1 MTAGSLDRN
10 EANEH
15 EANSRPLKPPT
26 KRLLFDVLKYFGMSD
41 LRLRIELNKGG
52 IGISFHKLAEI
63 SVEAEK
69 FLRMIISDVDK
80 RITGTWIA
88 KDFDNNSVDFTAEFS
103 GNITQEQAVLCS
115 NALDATM
122 KEDFDFAVLEQHRV
136 RRATLLQ
143 YTKIAKPIAPDEAI
157 HFAILNGNKPSR
169 KGTEKTEGEKR
180 HVLTKDHSITLAQK
194 IKLTDTVSFQ
204 GSIQGVI
211 TALFKDQAIY
221 SKPHFRLR
229 ELYSEALISCYYTP
243 DLYEKIIYG
252 LHNKDSVVH
261 VAGLILASRTERK
274 PLSIEVKKIV
284 VAEPYQ
290 EGDLG
295 KFIGCAPEAT
305 GEFTTEQFIEHVRD
319 RQADSVIQNEEIT

>member
-1 MTAGSLDRN
+1 
-10 EANEH
+10 
-15 EANSRPLKPPT
+15 
-26 KRLLFDVLKYFGMSD
+26 MSH

-69 FLRMIISDVDK
+69 FLRMITADVDR

-88 KDFDNNSVDFTAEFS
+88 KDFENNSVDFTAEFS

-157 HFAILNGNKPSR
+157 YFAILNGHRPQ
-169 KGTEKTEGEKR
+169 EKDGAEAGEKR
-180 HVLTKDHSITLAQK
+180 HVLTKDHSITLAQR
-194 IKLTDTVSFQ
+194 IKLTDTVSFE

-229 ELYSEALISCYYTP
+229 ELASGELISCYYTSE
-243 DLYEKIIYG
+243 LYEKIIYG
-252 LHNKDSVVH
+252 LHKKDSVVH
-261 VAGLILASRTERK
+261 VAGTIVASRTERK
-274 PLSIEVKKIV
+274 PLSIQVRKIQ
-284 VAEPYQ
+284 VAEAYQ
-290 EGDLG
+290 PGDLE

-305 GEFTTEQFIEHVRD
+305 GDLSTRDFIATIRERGNGD
-319 RQADSVIQNEEIT
+319 IIQNEEIT

>member
-1 MTAGSLDRN
+1 
-10 EANEH
+10 
-15 EANSRPLKPPT
+15 
-26 KRLLFDVLKYFGMSD
+26 MSD

-69 FLRMIISDVDK
+69 FLRMIIADVDR

-103 GNITQEQAVLCS
+103 GTITQEQAVLCS

-122 KEDFDFAVLEQHRV
+122 KEDFDFGVLEQHRV

-157 HFAILNGNKPSR
+157 YFAILNGHKKKDEEKPDG
-169 KGTEKTEGEKR
+169 KPADEKR
-180 HVLTKDHSITLAQK
+180 HVLTKDHSITLAQR
-194 IKLTDTVSFQ
+194 IKLTDTVSFE
-204 GSIQGVI
+204 GSIQGVM

-229 ELYSEALISCYYTP
+229 ELATGELISCYYTS
-243 DLYEKIIYG
+243 DLYETIVYG

-261 VAGLILASRTERK
+261 VAGTILASRTERK
-274 PLSIEVKKIV
+274 PLSIQVKKIQ
-284 VAEPYQ
+284 VAETYQ
-290 EGDLG
+290 SGDLE

-305 GEFTTEQFIEHVRD
+305 GEASTEEFIAAIRD
-319 RQADSVIQNEEIT
+319 RKDADVIQTEEIT

>member
-1 MTAGSLDRN
+1 
-10 EANEH
+10 
-15 EANSRPLKPPT
+15 
-26 KRLLFDVLKYFGMSD
+26 MSD

-69 FLRMIISDVDK
+69 FLRMIIDDVDK

-103 GNITQEQAVLCS
+103 GNITPEQAVLCS

-122 KEDFDFAVLEQHRV
+122 NEDFDFAVLEQHRV

-143 YTKIAKPIAPDEAI
+143 YTKIARPIAPDEAI
-157 HFAILNGNKPSR
+157 YFAILNGHKPV
-169 KGTEKTEGEKR
+169 KKEQEKTESEKR
-180 HVLTKDHSITLAQK
+180 HVLTKEHSITLAQR
-194 IKLTDTVSFQ
+194 IKLTDTVSFE
-204 GSIQGVI
+204 GSIQGNI

-221 SKPHFRLR
+221 SRPHFRLR
-229 ELYSEALISCYYTP
+229 ELASEELISCYYTP

-261 VAGLILASRTERK
+261 VAGTILASRTERK
-274 PLSIEVKKIV
+274 PIAIQVHKIQ
-284 VAEPYQ
+284 VAETYHP
-290 EGDLG
+290 GDLE
-295 KFIGCAPEAT
+295 KFVGCAPDAT
-305 GEFTTEQFIEHVRD
+305 GELTTEEFIATIRD
-319 RQADSVIQNEEIT
+319 RKDGDIIQTEEIT

>member
-1 MTAGSLDRN
+1 
-10 EANEH
+10 
-15 EANSRPLKPPT
+15 
-26 KRLLFDVLKYFGMSD
+26 MSD

-69 FLRMIISDVDK
+69 FLRMIIADVDR

-88 KDFDNNSVDFTAEFS
+88 KDFDNSSVDFTAEFS

-122 KEDFDFAVLEQHRV
+122 KEDFDFSVLEQHRV

-143 YTKIAKPIAPDEAI
+143 YAKIAKPIAPDEAI
-157 HFAILNGNKPSR
+157 YFAILNGDKPR
-169 KGTEKTEGEKR
+169 DKKLVGKR
-180 HVLTKDHSITLAQK
+180 HILTKEHSITLTQQ

-229 ELYSEALISCYYTP
+229 ELSSGELISCYYSS

-252 LHNKDSVVH
+252 LHNKDAVVH
-261 VAGLILASRTERK
+261 VAGTILASRTERK
-274 PLSIEVKKIV
+274 PLSIQVKKIQ
-284 VAEPYQ
+284 VAESYQ
-290 EGDLG
+290 EGDLER
-295 KFIGCAPEAT
+295 FVGCAPEAT
-305 GEFTTEQFIEHVRD
+305 GELSTEEFIENIRD
-319 RQADSVIQNEEIT
+319 RKSSSDIIHNEEIT

>member
-1 MTAGSLDRN
+1 
-10 EANEH
+10 
-15 EANSRPLKPPT
+15 
-26 KRLLFDVLKYFGMSD
+26 MSD

-69 FLRMIISDVDK
+69 FLRMIISDVD
-80 RITGTWIA
+80 RTITGTWIA

-122 KEDFDFAVLEQHRV
+122 NEDFDFAVLEQHRV

-157 HFAILNGNKPSR
+157 HFAIFNGHKPS
-169 KGTEKTEGEKR
+169 KKADEKTEGEKR
-180 HVLTKDHSITLAQK
+180 HVLTKDHSITLAQQ
-194 IKLTDTVSFQ
+194 IKLTDTVSFE
-204 GSIQGVI
+204 GSMQGVI

-229 ELYSEALISCYYTP
+229 ELATEELISCYYTS

-261 VAGLILASRTERK
+261 VAGIILASRTERK
-274 PLSIEVKKIV
+274 PLSIQVNKIQ
-284 VAEPYQ
+284 VAETYQ
-290 EGDLG
+290 PGDLE
-295 KFIGCAPEAT
+295 KFVGCAPEAT
-305 GEFTTEQFIEHVRD
+305 GELSTEEFIETIRERKSGH
-319 RQADSVIQNEEIT
+319 IIHTEEIT

>member
-1 MTAGSLDRN
+1 
-10 EANEH
+10 
-15 EANSRPLKPPT
+15 
-26 KRLLFDVLKYFGMSD
+26 MSD

-69 FLRMIISDVDK
+69 FLRMIIADVDR
-80 RITGTWIA
+80 RITGNWIA

-122 KEDFDFAVLEQHRV
+122 KEDFDFGALEQHRV

-157 HFAILNGNKPSR
+157 YFAILNGHKPHQDKDG
-169 KGTEKTEGEKR
+169 KGAGEKR
-180 HVLTKDHSITLAQK
+180 HVLTKDHSITLAQR
-194 IKLTDTVSFQ
+194 IKLTDTVSFE

-229 ELYSEALISCYYTP
+229 ELASGELISCYYTSE
-243 DLYEKIIYG
+243 LYEKIIYG

-261 VAGLILASRTERK
+261 VAGTIVASRTERK
-274 PLSIEVKKIV
+274 PLSVQVRKIQ
-284 VAEPYQ
+284 VAETYQ
-290 EGDLG
+290 PGDLE

-305 GEFTTEQFIEHVRD
+305 GDLSTGEFIATIRERNHGDI
-319 RQADSVIQNEEIT
+319 IQNEEIT

>member
-1 MTAGSLDRN
+1 
-10 EANEH
+10 
-15 EANSRPLKPPT
+15 
-26 KRLLFDVLKYFGMSD
+26 MSD

-69 FLRMIISDVDK
+69 FLRMIIADVDR

-88 KDFDNNSVDFTAEFS
+88 RDFDNNSVDFTAEFS
-103 GNITQEQAVLCS
+103 GNITQEQAVLCA

-157 HFAILNGNKPSR
+157 YFAILNGHKPR
-169 KGTEKTEGEKR
+169 KKEAEKEEDKKR
-180 HVLTKDHSITLAQK
+180 HVLTKDHSITLAQR
-194 IKLTDTVSFQ
+194 IKSTDTVSFQ

-229 ELYSEALISCYYTP
+229 ELASGELIQCYYTS

-261 VAGLILASRTERK
+261 VAGTILASRTERK
-274 PLSIEVKKIV
+274 PLSIQVRKIQ
-284 VAEPYQ
+284 VAEMYQ
-290 EGDLG
+290 AGDLE
-295 KFIGCAPEAT
+295 KFVGCAPEAT
-305 GEFTTEQFIEHVRD
+305 GELSTEEFIETIRD
-319 RQADSVIQNEEIT
+319 RKGDGIIQTEEIT